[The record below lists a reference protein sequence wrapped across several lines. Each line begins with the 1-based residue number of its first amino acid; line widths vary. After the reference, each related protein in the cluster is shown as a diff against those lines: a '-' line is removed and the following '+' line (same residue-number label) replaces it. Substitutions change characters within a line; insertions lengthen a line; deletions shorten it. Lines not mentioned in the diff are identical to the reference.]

1 MLFRKSSVVVQVNH
15 LKKWYWGLGMLFL
28 IFLLDQISKYCILNI
43 VNLPQKGSIP
53 VIPFFNFTMVWN
65 RAITFGMLGQFG
77 SWGSVIFSVSA
88 FVIAASL
95 FIWMIRARKIWVIM
109 SLGAIVGGALGN
121 ILDRL
126 RFGAVVDFIHFHVAG
141 WSWYVFNVADS
152 AIVCGVIIL
161 LMDAFFGWEE

>member
-1 MLFRKSSVVVQVNH
+1 MNKSSVVVQVNH

-43 VNLPQKGSIP
+43 VNLPQKGSVP
-53 VIPFFNFTMVWN
+53 VLPFFNFTMVWN

>member
-1 MLFRKSSVVVQVNH
+1 MNKSSVVMQVNH

-95 FIWMIRARKIWVIM
+95 FIWMICARKIWVIM

>member
-1 MLFRKSSVVVQVNH
+1 MNKSSVVVQVNH

-43 VNLPQKGSIP
+43 VNLPQKGSVP

-141 WSWYVFNVADS
+141 WSWYVFNVADG

>member
-1 MLFRKSSVVVQVNH
+1 MNKSSVVVQVNH

>member
-1 MLFRKSSVVVQVNH
+1 MNKSVASIRVNCS
-15 LKKWYWGLGMLFL
+15 KKWYWGLGMLFL
-28 IFLLDQISKYCILNI
+28 VFLIDQISKYYVLNI
-43 VNLPQKGSIP
+43 MNLPQKGSVS

-65 RAITFGMLGQFG
+65 RAITFGMLGQLG
-77 SWGSVIFSVSA
+77 SWAAMIFSVSA
-88 FVIAASL
+88 LLIAACL
-95 FIWMIRARKIWVIM
+95 FIWMLRARKIWVVL

>member
-1 MLFRKSSVVVQVNH
+1 MQVNH

-161 LMDAFFGWEE
+161 LMDTFFGWEE

>member
-1 MLFRKSSVVVQVNH
+1 MNKSSVVVQVNH

-95 FIWMIRARKIWVIM
+95 FIWMIRARKIWGIM
-109 SLGAIVGGALGN
+109 RLGAIVGGALGN

>member
-1 MLFRKSSVVVQVNH
+1 MNKSSVVMQVNH

-95 FIWMIRARKIWVIM
+95 FIWMIRARKIRVIM

-161 LMDAFFGWEE
+161 LIDAFFGWEE

>member
-1 MLFRKSSVVVQVNH
+1 MNKSSVVVQVNH

-43 VNLPQKGSIP
+43 VNLPQKGSVP

>member
-1 MLFRKSSVVVQVNH
+1 MNKSSVVVQVNH
-15 LKKWYWGLGMLFL
+15 LKKWYWGLVMLFL

-152 AIVCGVIIL
+152 AIVCGVVIL

>member
-1 MLFRKSSVVVQVNH
+1 MNKSSVVMQVNH

-141 WSWYVFNVADS
+141 WSWYVFNVADG

>member
-1 MLFRKSSVVVQVNH
+1 MV
-15 LKKWYWGLGMLFL
+15 LGIGNAVSDILAGPDQQILYSQYSKFAPKRFYSRDS
-28 IFLLDQISKYCILNI
+28 IFQLHYGMEQGNYFWH
-43 VNLPQKGSIP
+43 VGP
-53 VIPFFNFTMVWN
+53 VWFMGIRYFF
-65 RAITFGMLGQFG
+65 
-77 SWGSVIFSVSA
+77 SA

>member
-1 MLFRKSSVVVQVNH
+1 MNKSSVVMQVNH

-43 VNLPQKGSIP
+43 VNLPQKGSVP

-161 LMDAFFGWEE
+161 LIDAFFGWEE

>member
-1 MLFRKSSVVVQVNH
+1 MNKNSVVVQVNH

-43 VNLPQKGSIP
+43 VNLPQKGSVP

-65 RAITFGMLGQFG
+65 RAITFGMLDQFG

>member
-1 MLFRKSSVVVQVNH
+1 MNKSSVVMQVNH
-15 LKKWYWGLGMLFL
+15 LKKWYWGLVMLFL

>member
-1 MLFRKSSVVVQVNH
+1 MNKSSVVMQVNH

>member
-1 MLFRKSSVVVQVNH
+1 MNKSSVVMQVNH

-152 AIVCGVIIL
+152 AIVCGVVIL

>member
-1 MLFRKSSVVVQVNH
+1 MNKSSVVMQVNH

-77 SWGSVIFSVSA
+77 SWGSAIFSVSA

>member
-1 MLFRKSSVVVQVNH
+1 MNKSSVVMQVNH

-161 LMDAFFGWEE
+161 LIDAFFGWEE

>member
-1 MLFRKSSVVVQVNH
+1 MNKSSVVMQVNH

-141 WSWYVFNVADS
+141 LSWYVFNVADS

>member
-1 MLFRKSSVVVQVNH
+1 MNKSSVVVQVNH

-141 WSWYVFNVADS
+141 WSWYVFNVADG

>member
-1 MLFRKSSVVVQVNH
+1 MNKSSVVVQVNH
-15 LKKWYWGLGMLFL
+15 LKKWYWGLVMLFL

>member
-1 MLFRKSSVVVQVNH
+1 MNKSSVVVQVNH

-43 VNLPQKGSIP
+43 VNLPQKGSVP

-65 RAITFGMLGQFG
+65 RAITFGMLSQFG

>member
-1 MLFRKSSVVVQVNH
+1 MNKSSVVMQVNH

-43 VNLPQKGSIP
+43 VNLPQKGSVP

-95 FIWMIRARKIWVIM
+95 FIWMIRARKIRVIM

>member
-1 MLFRKSSVVVQVNH
+1 MNKSSVVVQVNH

-43 VNLPQKGSIP
+43 VNLPQKGSVP

-95 FIWMIRARKIWVIM
+95 FIWMIRARKIRVIM

>member
-1 MLFRKSSVVVQVNH
+1 MNKSSVVVQVNH

-28 IFLLDQISKYCILNI
+28 IFLMDQISKYCILNI
-43 VNLPQKGSIP
+43 VNLPQKGSVP

>member
-1 MLFRKSSVVVQVNH
+1 MNKSSVVMQVNH

-43 VNLPQKGSIP
+43 VNLPQKGSVP

>member
-1 MLFRKSSVVVQVNH
+1 MNKSSVVVQVNH

-95 FIWMIRARKIWVIM
+95 FIWMIRARKIRVIM

>member
-1 MLFRKSSVVVQVNH
+1 MQVNH

-43 VNLPQKGSIP
+43 VNLPQKGSVP

-95 FIWMIRARKIWVIM
+95 FIWMIRARKIRVIM